1 MSQAEDTVKR
11 NGATAKWDETTAQNY
26 VEFEADNSLY
36 KMWMED
42 EKSIEA
48 KLKVIFAER
57 DNGKIAGIS
66 CWKLGLEKDSI
77 WNLLQKYTN

>member
-1 MSQAEDTVKR
+1 
-11 NGATAKWDETTAQNY
+11 
-26 VEFEADNSLY
+26 
-36 KMWMED
+36 MED